1 MMRSFTEFRPPA
13 AAATEYLVFD
23 VSPSDTVEAVVRRAE
38 AMCGGP
44 AGRRASTLVYGGKR
58 LRGDR
63 SLSDYDIRAGDSL
76 ALAPRARRDTGTGA
90 PRGRFSPSDDAGCK
104 GYAGS
109 PVDAAAMGVGA
120 QLAAGPGVWPAR
132 AVPRAVPVALTA
144 FMVAAPRLWP

>member
-1 MMRSFTEFRPPA
+1 LQPA
-13 AAATEYLVFD
+13 GRYLVFD
-23 VSPSDTVEAVVRRAE
+23 VTPSDTIEAVVRRAE
-38 AMCGGP
+38 AMCGGQ

-76 ALAPRARRDTGTGA
+76 ALAPRARRDTGTAHGA
-90 PRGRFSPSDDAGCK
+90 GDGGRFSPSDDAVCE

-120 QLAAGPGVWPAR
+120 PPAADPGVLLSGPPELSRVLCQWH
-132 AVPRAVPVALTA
+132 
-144 FMVAAPRLWP
+144 